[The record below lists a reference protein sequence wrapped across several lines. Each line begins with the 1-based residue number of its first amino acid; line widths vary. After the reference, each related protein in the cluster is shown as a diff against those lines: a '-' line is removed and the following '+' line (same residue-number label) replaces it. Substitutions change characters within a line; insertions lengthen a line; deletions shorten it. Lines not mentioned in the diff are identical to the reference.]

1 MSVYLSVA
9 PPDGFIRWEDTDWD
23 RWLREHPWEA
33 AERICSRGDW
43 SIFLYQLR
51 QHSDR
56 GKKLLEPLLEQ
67 LVNEKPLDTGQARDF
82 KEALVAARAELSEKP
97 ASQLVEA
104 ARASPFAST
113 EDVET
118 MIAAARTRFG
128 HDPTIAEVWAGVFD
142 QVDKV
147 LENAANQRRGV
158 YFGNV

>member
-9 PPDGFIRWEDTDWD
+9 PPDGFTRWGDTEWD

-43 SIFLYQLR
+43 AIFLYQLR

-56 GKKLLEPLLEQ
+56 ARKLLEPLLEQ
-67 LVNEKPLDTGQARDF
+67 LVNEKPLTAEETEDLGT
-82 KEALVAARAELSEKP
+82 ALSAARSELTQKP
-97 ASQLVEA
+97 ASDLA
-104 ARASPFAST
+104 AAAQASPFASG

-118 MIAAARTRFG
+118 MIAAARTRVG
-128 HDPTIAEVWAGVFD
+128 RDPNIAEVWAGVFD
-142 QVDKV
+142 QVGKV
-147 LENAANQRRGV
+147 LENAARQRRGV

>member
-9 PPDGFIRWEDTDWD
+9 PPDGFTRWGDSEWD

-43 SIFLYQLR
+43 AIFLYQVR

-56 GKKLLEPLLEQ
+56 AKKLLEPLLDQ
-67 LVNEKPLDTGQARDF
+67 LVNEKPIGTQ
-82 KEALVAARAELSEKP
+82 EAEDLRTALAAARSELAEKP
-97 ASQLVEA
+97 ASQLA
-104 ARASPFAST
+104 AAAKLSPFASG

-118 MIAAARTRFG
+118 LIAAARTRVG
-128 HDPTIAEVWAGVFD
+128 RDPNIAEVWAGVFD
-142 QVDKV
+142 QIDKV
-147 LENAANQRRGV
+147 LENAGKERRGV